1 MAQETDI
8 FDGNLIETWEFEFR
22 NWGER
27 VPATPRRVVKHKDM
41 SHSYETRQ
49 VTIFELNNG
58 EYLLAEEEGC
68 SCYSDEDAVLNLY
81 PTEKM
86 ATDSFNRVV
95 KKWKREDRGIFD
107 D

>member
-1 MAQETDI
+1 MAQDTDI
-8 FDGNLIETWEFEFR
+8 FDGNLISTWNPEFEH
-22 NWGER
+22 WGES
-27 VPATPRRVVKHKDM
+27 VPAEPVRVVKHKDM
-41 SHSYETRQ
+41 SPSYETRQ

-68 SCYSDEDAVLNLY
+68 SCYSCEDAVLNLY
-81 PTEKM
+81 PTEEM